1 MRIAATLRISEIF
14 VRRRP
19 GLASILLSA
28 MTVTVGCSKGDESSS
43 AAPPATTAAATAAA
57 SDSAGPSSGVTAVRG
72 QIVTATDSII
82 TVASPRGDVSVKI
95 VPPLEVYTRVPA
107 QLSQVKPNSFV
118 GVTSVPQ
125 PDGSLRATEIHIFP
139 EKLRGTNE
147 GSFMMG
153 QRGGGGGPGGGG
165 GGGANRGAGDR
176 MTNGTVTGSPA
187 TGGGGGGGGGAGNR
201 MTNGTVSGQSAGT
214 LTVRFQTDSQ
224 KIVVPAGVTVTEM
237 TLTQTKLTP
246 GTPVTIRATKQ
257 PDGTLTA
264 SMVILGGGRRP
275 RT

>member
-1 MRIAATLRISEIF
+1 MAPAA
-14 VRRRP
+14 
-19 GLASILLSA
+19 
-28 MTVTVGCSKGDESSS
+28 
-43 AAPPATTAAATAAA
+43 ATTAGP
-57 SDSAGPSSGVTAVRG
+57 SDSSAGVSGVTAVRG
-72 QIVTATDSII
+72 QIKTATDSVI
-82 TVASPRGDVSVKI
+82 TVSSQRGDVSVRV

-107 QLSQVKPNSFV
+107 KLSDVKANSFV

-153 QRGGGGGPGGGG
+153 QRGGGPGGGAG
-165 GGGANRGAGDR
+165 GGTRGAGDR
-176 MTNGTVTGSPA
+176 MTNGTVTGAPGI
-187 TGGGGGGGGGAGNR
+187 GGGGGNR
-201 MTNGTVSGQSAGT
+201 MTNGTVAGQSAGT
-214 LTVRFQTDSQ
+214 LTVRFQADSQ
-224 KIVVPAGVTVTEM
+224 KIVIPPGVTVTEM

-246 GTPVTIRATKQ
+246 GTNVTIRATKQ

-264 SMVILGGGRRP
+264 STVMVGQGRRP